1 MPHLYG
7 GVAQLGEHLP
17 CKQGVK
23 SSNLSISIGYTGKCI
38 RMHLE
43 NCILETKKYKKRE
56 ISNTTSNQE
65 MKERPIIMTLHN
77 DEVKGCRGYK
87 GRECAARSFGNQRFP
102 HEAEL
107 LMQPLLYKHSKGS
120 KRPWSVRKSKTAQ
133 STGGS
138 SKKERRVDA

>member
-1 MPHLYG
+1 M
-7 GVAQLGEHLP
+7 GEHLP

-77 DEVKGCRGYK
+77 DEVKGCRDTK
-87 GRECAARSFGNQRFP
+87 GENARPGHSEIRDFLMKRSCLCSPSFTNTPKEASVHGVFVKVRPRNQQ
-102 HEAEL
+102 EGQA
-107 LMQPLLYKHSKGS
+107 KK
-120 KRPWSVRKSKTAQ
+120 SVGWMPRH
-133 STGGS
+133 
-138 SKKERRVDA
+138 